1 MAWKADAGTF
11 GELLAID
18 RGKPADCATA
28 SVCVFPHAVDRVGMI
43 CGSRWHVS
51 QNHRTHH
58 PVLCSELEAFTM
70 NYDRRKQGYVIPVGT
85 PTGRKVAVL
94 GMGSAGFGCAETLVQ
109 KGHEVTI
116 FDTKPAK
123 EVLEGTQKELEL
135 AGVKFLINND
145 IGKDKTFDWLF
156 EEGFDAVFIDVGFG
170 IGAKMKDTPGTDLSG
185 VYKAADFL
193 ICANMEPN
201 RLLENKHEPLEIGRR
216 VVVIGGGD
224 STPDCLQT
232 ALKLGSEDV
241 TCLYQ
246 HSEDEMPVEKKG
258 QAMVRVEGA
267 KYRFLTQP
275 VKFIAGS
282 DGKLA
287 AVECVE
293 LKPGEPDAQGR
304 LKLIPVE
311 GSNFSVAADTAI
323 LSKIT
328 PDIDNDMIDASE
340 APSRA
345 GIFTAEDY
353 VQGSD
358 FAVAAMKDGRKTALA
373 IDTYLKSKK

>member
-1 MAWKADAGTF
+1 MAWKTDAGTF

-18 RGKPADCATA
+18 RGKPAGCATT
-28 SVCVFPHAVDRVGMI
+28 SVCIFSHTVDRAGMT

-51 QNHRTHH
+51 QNHRTHQ
-58 PVLCSELEAFTM
+58 PVLCSELEAITM
-70 NYDRRKQGYVIPVGT
+70 NYDRRKQGYLIPVGT

-94 GMGSAGFGCAETLVQ
+94 GMGSAGFGCAEILLQ

-116 FDTKPAK
+116 FDTKSAK
-123 EVLEGTQKELEL
+123 EVLEGKQKELER
-135 AGVKFLINND
+135 AGVKFND
-145 IGKDKTFDWLF
+145 IGKNKTLDGLF

-170 IGAKMKDTPGTDLSG
+170 VGAKMKDTPGTDLSG

-304 LKLIPVE
+304 LKLVPVE

-323 LSKIT
+323 LSKIA
-328 PDIDNDMIDASE
+328 PDIEKDMIDASE
-340 APSRA
+340 VSSRA
-345 GIFTAEDY
+345 GIFTAGDY
-353 VQGSD
+353 VQGSGL
-358 FAVAAMKDGRKTALA
+358 AVAAMKDGRKTALA
-373 IDTYLKSKK
+373 IDKYLKSKK

>member
-1 MAWKADAGTF
+1 MAWKTDAGTF
-11 GELLAID
+11 GEPLAID
-18 RGKPADCATA
+18 RGKPAGCTTA
-28 SVCVFPHAVDRVGMI
+28 SVCIFSHTVDWAEMI

-51 QNHRTHH
+51 QNHRTHQ
-58 PVLCSELEAFTM
+58 PVLCSELEVFTM
-70 NYDRRKQGYVIPVGT
+70 NYDRRKQGYVIPVGIS
-85 PTGRKVAVL
+85 TGRKVAVL
-94 GMGSAGFGCAETLVQ
+94 GMGSAGFGCAEILLQ

-123 EVLEGTQKELEL
+123 EVLVGKQKELER
-135 AGVKFLINND
+135 AGVKFND
-145 IGKDKTFDWLF
+145 IGKNKTLDRLF
-156 EEGFDAVFIDVGFG
+156 EEGFDAVFIDIDFG
-170 IGAKMKDTPGTDLSG
+170 VGAKMKDTPGTDLSG

-201 RLLENKHEPLEIGRR
+201 RILENKRESLEIGRR

-224 STPDCLQT
+224 STPDCLQI

-258 QAMVRVEGA
+258 QAMVRVEGV

-323 LSKIT
+323 LSKTT
-328 PDIDNDMIDASE
+328 PDIEKDMIDASE
-340 APSRA
+340 VVPSRA
-345 GIFTAEDY
+345 GIFTAGDY
-353 VQGSD
+353 VQGSGL
-358 FAVAAMKDGRKTALA
+358 AVAAMKDGRKTALA
-373 IDTYLKSKK
+373 IDKYLKSKK